1 MPVISRGLV
10 FKMFISSLVF
20 LLLINLQHGQCAP
33 QSSEGFIDQSTFQVG
48 QGVQTTSGL
57 IVGHAA
63 KTATDVS
70 EYLGIP
76 FAQAP
81 VGDLRFVAPQ
91 QYCGSGTITADKF
104 VRTRITAETK

>member
-1 MPVISRGLV
+1 MAFSAFVLLLFSG
-10 FKMFISSLVF
+10 F
-20 LLLINLQHGQCAP
+20 LLGECYP
-33 QSSEGFIDQSTFQVG
+33 QNSQGFIDQSTFQVG
-48 QGVQTTSGL
+48 QGVQTSSGL

-81 VGDLRFVAPQ
+81 VGDLRFAAPQ
-91 QYCGSGTITADKF
+91 PYAGNCTITAANY
-104 VRTRITAETK
+104 VYSHRILWINDC